1 MANEKSSIDEKPDI
15 EIVETFISPEEAE
28 FKKKEIRVV
37 AKLDLYLVPILV
49 VLQLISFLDRGNI
62 GYAATQGMPED
73 IGLVG
78 TQLNVWITAF
88 EVRKSQIRS

>member
-1 MANEKSSIDEKPDI
+1 MPIRLLKLYSLPNMAHEKTSRDEKKDI
-15 EIVETFISPEEAE
+15 EVVENIASPEEIE

-37 AKLDLYLVPILV
+37 AKLDLYLAPILV

-73 IGLVG
+73 IGLKG
-78 TQLNVWITAF
+78 TQLNV
-88 EVRKSQIRS
+88 